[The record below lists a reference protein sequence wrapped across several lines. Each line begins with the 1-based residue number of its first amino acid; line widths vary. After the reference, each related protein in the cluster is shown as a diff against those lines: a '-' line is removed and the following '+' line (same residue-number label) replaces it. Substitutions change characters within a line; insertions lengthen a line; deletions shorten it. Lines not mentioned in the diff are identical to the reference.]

1 MSLLYGVTL
10 DFDDIKSCGLLP
22 ELCRD
27 WDHRSEELSENEKL
41 LSYWDRNIA
50 ELLLR
55 TQKVVIGNIG
65 EKSIVYSAD
74 EKAIE
79 IIKEIFKEIKI
90 SSLEYNDILDCERC
104 LTHDYLNN

>member
-41 LSYWDRNIA
+41 LSYWDTNIA
-50 ELLLR
+50 ALLLK

-65 EKSIVYSAD
+65 EKSIVYSED
-74 EKAIE
+74 KEAIK
-79 IIKEIFKEIKI
+79 IIKEVFKEIEI
-90 SSLEYNDILDCERC
+90 SSLYYSEILECEKC
-104 LTHDYLNN
+104 LTHDYLNS

>member
-41 LSYWDRNIA
+41 LSYWDKNIA

-79 IIKEIFKEIKI
+79 IIKEIFKK
-90 SSLEYNDILDCERC
+90 LKY
-104 LTHDYLNN
+104 HHLNIMIF